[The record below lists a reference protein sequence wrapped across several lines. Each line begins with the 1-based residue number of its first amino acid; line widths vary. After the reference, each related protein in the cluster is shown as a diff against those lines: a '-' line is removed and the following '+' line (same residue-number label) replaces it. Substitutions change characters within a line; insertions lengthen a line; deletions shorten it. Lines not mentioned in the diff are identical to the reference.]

1 MDKTSNMPSKAYNL
15 GSSGSGYTKK
25 QIKRKFNILQ
35 FLKSILPKSRKE
47 KYLEIA
53 KIIYDYSRN
62 EMYEAKET
70 ESSRNILEYDEEA
83 SKKFFSFVVNL
94 TRLKEKLNISIGNK
108 NISISC
114 NNYSKK
120 QYSGNKISEESIE
133 IGIDLDGFSIR
144 KDYSNKVTY
153 KDDKMFDKVL
163 PIIKEK
169 NKEIN
174 KSILFETIDDFI
186 VNSGLSREINLEEKI
201 KKYD

>member
-1 MDKTSNMPSKAYNL
+1 MNKNMNQGECMPKKTYI
-15 GSSGSGYTKK
+15 GSSTKK
-25 QIKRKFNILQ
+25 QIKSKFSI
-35 FLKSILPKSRKE
+35 KSILPKSRKE

-62 EMYEAKET
+62 EVYEAKET

-83 SKKFFSFVVNL
+83 SKKFFSFVLNL
-94 TRLKEKLNISIGNK
+94 TRLKEKINISIGTK

-120 QYSGNKISEESIE
+120 SYSSNKISEESIE

-186 VNSGLSREINLEEKI
+186 VNSGLSREINLEELTKNKEI
-201 KKYD
+201 